1 MKVFITAS
9 PFVGCKFYIVH
20 DALNCVPV
28 VLSYGVNG
36 RLKIKYILSEAFVL
50 VMCHSRVYLILFL
63 FCVQHK
69 FDSFC
74 YFSLDICLESSFLLL
89 VLCVWW

>member
-9 PFVGCKFYIVH
+9 PFVGCKFYIVD
-20 DALNCVPV
+20 DALYCVLV

-50 VMCHSRVYLILFL
+50 VMCHSRVYLIFR
-63 FCVQHK
+63 F
-69 FDSFC
+69 
-74 YFSLDICLESSFLLL
+74 YFVSNTNLIVFVTL
-89 VLCVWW
+89 V